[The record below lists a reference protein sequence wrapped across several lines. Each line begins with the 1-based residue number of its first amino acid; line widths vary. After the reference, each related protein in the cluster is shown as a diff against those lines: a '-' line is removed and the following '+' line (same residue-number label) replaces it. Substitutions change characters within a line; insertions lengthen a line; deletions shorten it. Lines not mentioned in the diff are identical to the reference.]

1 MIPQARGVVLEI
13 GFGSGANMPHYDPSH
28 VARLYALE
36 PSRGMRQL
44 AVRRLAE
51 TTINVD
57 FIDLPGERI
66 PLNDASVDTVV
77 STFTLCTIADLEG
90 ALSGIVRVLRSN
102 GVLIFLEN
110 SLAREPDVQRWQRR
124 WEPVL
129 HRMFGGLRLT
139 RDIPAFVMKA
149 GLRIDTCQYLFLSS
163 FPRSWSHCC
172 SGTATRT
179 TP

>member
-13 GFGSGANMPHYDPSH
+13 GFGSGANMPHYDPRH

-44 AVRRLAE
+44 AVRRLAG

-57 FIDLPGERI
+57 FIDLTGERI

-110 SLAREPDVQRWQRR
+110 SLAVEPDVQRWQRR

-139 RDIPAFVMKA
+139 RDIPAFVMNA

-179 TP
+179 TL